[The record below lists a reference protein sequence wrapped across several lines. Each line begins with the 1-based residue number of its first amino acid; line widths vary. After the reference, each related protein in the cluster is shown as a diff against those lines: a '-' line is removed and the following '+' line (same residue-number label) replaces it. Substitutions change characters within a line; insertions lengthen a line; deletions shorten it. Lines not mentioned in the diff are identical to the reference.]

1 MLFQVDIHLMPP
13 PKFAPIKKRRSKR
26 AQDFAMS
33 HSMPSTP
40 PSESRT
46 SSREATVD
54 SDSDTACG
62 FGSNWQSTV

>member
-1 MLFQVDIHLMPP
+1 MLLQVDRHMMPP
-13 PKFAPIKKRRSKR
+13 PKFAPIKKRRSKQ

-46 SSREATVD
+46 SSREAAVD

>member
-1 MLFQVDIHLMPP
+1 MLFQVDRHMMPP

-33 HSMPSTP
+33 HSTPSTP
-40 PSESRT
+40 PSEPRT
-46 SSREATVD
+46 SSAEAVLD

>member
-1 MLFQVDIHLMPP
+1 MPP

-26 AQDFAMS
+26 AHDFAMS
-33 HSMPSTP
+33 HSTPSTP
-40 PSESRT
+40 PSELRT
-46 SSREATVD
+46 SSGEAVGD